1 MGTEVVDFEDI
12 HAFKMSVK
20 YNEITVKSRENTFEH
35 HIHSEC
41 EIYLNISGDV
51 SLRILSR
58 CLKKIRHNTAAIQ
71 KTRRGTKNAAVLTR
85 LANAVHSIK

>member
-58 CLKKIRHNTAAIQ
+58 CLKNS
-71 KTRRGTKNAAVLTR
+71 RGFRPWHIKTR
-85 LANAVHSIK
+85 LARRQPRNI